1 MCGICGFFDLE
12 KRDGLR
18 KEIREKE
25 AGEKILEKMLAAI
38 RHRGPDGSR
47 SLVLDGAALG
57 FNRLSFIDLDGGMQ
71 PIQNEDETISMI
83 CNGEISRLS
92 GTS

>member
-47 SLVLDGAALG
+47 SLVLD
-57 FNRLSFIDLDGGMQ
+57 
-71 PIQNEDETISMI
+71 
-83 CNGEISRLS
+83 
-92 GTS
+92 